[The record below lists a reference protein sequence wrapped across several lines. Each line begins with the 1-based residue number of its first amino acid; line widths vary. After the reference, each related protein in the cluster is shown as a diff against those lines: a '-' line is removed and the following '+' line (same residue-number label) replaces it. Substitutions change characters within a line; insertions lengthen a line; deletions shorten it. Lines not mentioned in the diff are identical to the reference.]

1 MNTVRNWRRRKQ
13 KETQQK
19 LRIACSRLI
28 VGIQGSSFMIY
39 QRLAKLEK
47 IR

>member
-19 LRIACSRLI
+19 LRIAFSRLI
-28 VGIQGSSFMIY
+28 VDIQGSLFMIY